1 MLIVSL
7 IPIYSPDN
15 SATGYGESNWNI
27 LFWRK
32 IGLIY
37 FVFSVYTITG
47 LTIKAI
53 YTNISVS
60 TVTVNFTGGSVLNL
74 QGLSDLVNDWIVIYW
89 LFV

>member
-1 MLIVSL
+1 MLIISL

-37 FVFSVYTITG
+37 FFFS
-47 LTIKAI
+47 I
-53 YTNISVS
+53 YYYRIND
-60 TVTVNFTGGSVLNL
+60 
-74 QGLSDLVNDWIVIYW
+74 QSDIYQY
-89 LFV
+89 